1 MEKEINLSQINF
13 DDFDLSVVNEDNI
26 LMTLDEILNKLFPK
40 EENKKSYKYIY
51 EEDKGYIVYNL
62 VFLRCDSNDNR
73 EKQNINLADR
83 IDNFIKRNINEFRNT
98 NTDIFLKSP
107 FFEEQ
112 IEEERLKELENE
124 LDQYD
129 EYEDSLEIC
138 NICNIKKTKYLGDKQ
153 IRSADEGM
161 TSFFICINDDCPYY
175 IKNKGRYQFKK

>member
-1 MEKEINLSQINF
+1 MEKEIDLSQINF

-40 EENKKSYKYIY
+40 DENKKSYKYIY

-62 VFLRCDSNDNR
+62 VFLRCDSNKNR

-112 IEEERLKELENE
+112 IEEERLNELENE

-138 NICNIKKTKYLGDKQ
+138 NICNTKNTKYLGDKQ

-161 TSFFICINDDCPYY
+161 TSFFICINDYCPYY